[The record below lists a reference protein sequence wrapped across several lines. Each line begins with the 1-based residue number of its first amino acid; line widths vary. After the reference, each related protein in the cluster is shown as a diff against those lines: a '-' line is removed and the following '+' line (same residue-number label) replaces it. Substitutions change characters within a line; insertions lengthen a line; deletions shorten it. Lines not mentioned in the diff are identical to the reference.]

1 MTDVYPRI
9 ETGNAAPAKAP
20 RLLDV
25 VREKVRAMHYSR
37 RTEEA
42 YVHWIR
48 DYVRFHGKRHPREMG
63 AAEVEA
69 FLSHLAIARNVSA
82 SAHQQGFRHGCFFTS
97 ASWISTCPGPRSL
110 SASRRC

>member
-9 ETGNAAPAKAP
+9 ETGNAAPANPP

-25 VREKVRAMHYSR
+25 VREKVRALHYSR

-63 AAEVEA
+63 AVEVEA
-69 FLSHLAIARNVSA
+69 FLSHLANARNVSA
-82 SAHQQGFRHGCFFTS
+82 STHQQ
-97 ASWISTCPGPRSL
+97 AL
-110 SASRRC
+110 SALLFL

>member
-9 ETGNAAPAKAP
+9 ETGNAAPANPP

-25 VREKVRAMHYSR
+25 VREKVRALHYSR

-63 AAEVEA
+63 AVEVEA
-69 FLSHLAIARNVSA
+69 FLSHLANARNVSA
-82 SAHQQGFRHGCFFTS
+82 STHQP
-97 ASWISTCPGPRSL
+97 A
-110 SASRRC
+110 

>member
-9 ETGNAAPAKAP
+9 ETGNAAPANPP

-25 VREKVRAMHYSR
+25 VREKMRTLNYSR

-48 DYVRFHGKRHPREMG
+48 DYTCVSIVSGIHGKWARRQWK
-63 AAEVEA
+63 
-69 FLSHLAIARNVSA
+69 LS
-82 SAHQQGFRHGCFFTS
+82 
-97 ASWISTCPGPRSL
+97 
-110 SASRRC
+110 